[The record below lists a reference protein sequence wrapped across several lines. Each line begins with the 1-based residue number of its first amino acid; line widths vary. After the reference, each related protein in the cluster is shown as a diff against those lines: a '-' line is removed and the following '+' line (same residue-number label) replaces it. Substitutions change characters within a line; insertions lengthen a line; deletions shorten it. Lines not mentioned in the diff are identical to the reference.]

1 MLENDAIIRLVDGLD
16 GSDPGPSR
24 HRIGQVLA
32 SLQPDVQRL
41 CRRYVSDH
49 QQAEELAQDA
59 LATAFDHIRSFRG
72 EASFRAWVLAIARN
86 HCRNAARK
94 HGETLTADGV
104 LDADADVA
112 PVVSTLQWAEREH
125 LIREAAAAVL
135 SPLEQEVVH
144 LRYVEQLSQDA
155 ITELL
160 ELDGKSG
167 ARAVLQRSR
176 RKLQRAIR
184 AKLVDMGHG
193 SSFVRKPPTE

>member
-1 MLENDAIIRLVDGLD
+1 MLEPAEILDLVARLEGDDAEVARQELGMLLGEV
-16 GSDPGPSR
+16 
-24 HRIGQVLA
+24 
-32 SLQPDVQRL
+32 QPTVERL
-41 CRRYVSDH
+41 CGRYMSNE
-49 QQAEELAQDA
+49 QQSRELAQDA
-59 LATAFDHIRSFRG
+59 LATAYHHLPTYRG
-72 EASFRAWVLAIARN
+72 EAPFRSWVLAIARN
-86 HCRNAARK
+86 HCRNAVRK
-94 HGETLTADGV
+94 RKETLTEDGV
-104 LDADADVA
+104 IEANAEEA
-112 PVVSTLQWAEREH
+112 PVVSELQWAEREH
-125 LIREAAAAVL
+125 LIREASASAL
-135 SPLEQEVVH
+135 TPLEQEVVH